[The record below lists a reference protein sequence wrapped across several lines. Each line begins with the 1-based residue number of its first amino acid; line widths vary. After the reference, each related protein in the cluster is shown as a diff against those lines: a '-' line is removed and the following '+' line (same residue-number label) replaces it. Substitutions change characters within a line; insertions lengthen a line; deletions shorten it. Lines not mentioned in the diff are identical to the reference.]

1 MRRNWFTHK
10 RIALAGLVLAL
21 VMFVISM
28 TGTGKAKD
36 TDAIAEKV
44 GVKVEKRLRLLDRH
58 IAKALQTPP
67 EGLMVPDRI
76 PEDMVIYLYVNDSLM
91 SWNNQFPIL
100 NDNISIKIPFERMM
114 PTNNG
119 ITSPLTDIAE
129 ELQYMNLGS
138 RWYIV
143 KTVEVTG
150 TTK

>member
-1 MRRNWFTHK
+1 MIRNWFTHK
-10 RIALAGLVLAL
+10 TIALAGLVLAL

-76 PEDMVIYLYVNDSLM
+76 PEDMVIYTYVNDSLM
-91 SWNNQFPIL
+91 AWNNQFPIL
-100 NDNISIKIPFERMM
+100 NDRISTRPVFQRMM
-114 PTNNG
+114 PTNNR
-119 ITSPLTDIAE
+119 ITSPLTEITEDLE
-129 ELQYMNLGS
+129 YMNLGS
-138 RWYIV
+138 
-143 KTVEVTG
+143 
-150 TTK
+150 